1 MIARFDLLGG
11 MMRNLS
17 LILFFSLFLFG
28 CSEEPEKVT
37 IVEGESIE
45 DLIIQL
51 GDSDSY
57 IANKASDKLVKKGR
71 KAIPELL
78 KVIDLPDT
86 NFRYELIID
95 IFKKMK
101 TKDKDALEAIAE
113 FEKKIWPPAS
123 TYSVSPKEGG
133 FVGEGQPI
141 VVTFDEP
148 VKAVEYSLLWRGDK
162 PRFHE
167 AAGENS
173 EWRIFL
179 EEQEIAIIAKQFKVN
194 PGEHVET
201 SIFIFWENYDGS
213 TDSDTPFFEIEVGF

>member
-11 MMRNLS
+11 MMRKLS

-57 IANKASDKLVKKGR
+57 IANKASDKLVEKGG

-113 FEKKIWPPAS
+113 FEKKSWPPAS
-123 TYSVSPKEGG
+123 TYSVSPKEFG
-133 FVGEGQPI
+133 FVGKGQPI

-148 VKAVEYSLLWRGDK
+148 VKTVKYSLRWLEDK
-162 PRFHE
+162 PPFHE
-167 AAGENS
+167 AAGEDS
-173 EWRIFL
+173 EWRILL
-179 EEQEIAIIAKQFKVN
+179 EEREIAIIAKQFKVN
-194 PGEHVET
+194 PGEHVGT
-201 SIFIFWENYDGS
+201 SILIWWKNYDGS
-213 TDSDTPFFEIEVGF
+213 TGDDISMFNIEVGF

>member
-1 MIARFDLLGG
+1 MRKIGWMLLV
-11 MMRNLS
+11 L
-17 LILFFSLFLFG
+17 LVLAG
-28 CSEEPEKVT
+28 CGEEPEKVT

-57 IANKASDKLVKKGR
+57 IANKASEKLVEKGR

-113 FEKKIWPPAS
+113 FEKKSWPPAS

-148 VKAVEYSLLWRGDK
+148 VKAVEYCLLWQEDK
-162 PRFHE
+162 PPFHE
-167 AAGENS
+167 AAGEDS

-179 EEQEIAIIAKQFKVN
+179 EEQEIAVIAEQEGVN
-194 PGEHVET
+194 PGGHIAT
-201 SIFIFWENYDGS
+201 SILIWWKNYDGS
-213 TDSDTPFFEIEVGF
+213 TGDDISMFNIEVGF

>member
-1 MIARFDLLGG
+1 MRKIGWMLLV
-11 MMRNLS
+11 L
-17 LILFFSLFLFG
+17 LVLAG
-28 CSEEPEKVT
+28 CGEEPEKVT

-57 IANKASDKLVKKGR
+57 IANKASEKLVKKGR

-113 FEKKIWPPAS
+113 FEKKSWPPAS

-148 VKAVEYSLLWRGDK
+148 VKAVEYELMLGGAGEDHAEGIH
-162 PRFHE
+162 PLHE
-167 AAGENS
+167 ADGEDS

-179 EEQEIAIIAKQFKVN
+179 EKQEIAVIAEKFKVN
-194 PGEHVET
+194 PGGHVET
-201 SIFIFWENYDGS
+201 SILILWENYDGS
-213 TDSDTPFFEIEVGF
+213 FDRDTPFFEIEVGF